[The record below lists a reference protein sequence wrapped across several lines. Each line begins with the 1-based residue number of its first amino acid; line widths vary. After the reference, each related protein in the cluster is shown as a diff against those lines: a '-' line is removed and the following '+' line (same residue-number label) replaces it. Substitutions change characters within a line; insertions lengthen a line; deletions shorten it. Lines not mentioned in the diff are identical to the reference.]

1 MKVEIRDAILLLESE
16 ITQLVFN
23 KIKEDPESG
32 RKIDVAWKNIKNLL
46 ESEDVLDCINSLKE
60 SLGVKIIKK
69 KNIYQVYGNGLN
81 SFKIKKQR
89 IPNIE
94 KLKKVN
100 PGTQFRGKLLNFQ
113 KEGLDFLV

>member
-46 ESEDVLDCINSLKE
+46 ESQKE
-60 SLGVKIIKK
+60 
-69 KNIYQVYGNGLN
+69 QATP
-81 SFKIKKQR
+81 KQTSPKFGSYR
-89 IPNIE
+89 IPTSTKHRENE
-94 KLKKVN
+94 
-100 PGTQFRGKLLNFQ
+100 LLRSLYFGV
-113 KEGLDFLV
+113 EGIDYYIY

>member
-46 ESEDVLDCINSLKE
+46 ESQKDQATPKSYNWW
-60 SLGVKIIKK
+60 II
-69 KNIYQVYGNGLN
+69 
-81 SFKIKKQR
+81 
-89 IPNIE
+89 
-94 KLKKVN
+94 
-100 PGTQFRGKLLNFQ
+100 
-113 KEGLDFLV
+113 